1 MSEENKELKR
11 VTITLSDRHFNYL
24 DDQME
29 KTNMT
34 RTSLIQL
41 AIETWINQRESIDVL
56 GQLMAE
62 VDRQRA
68 EDEKIEMQ
76 GFVGCQGVSL
86 NRARAS
92 L

>member
-41 AIETWINQRESIDVL
+41 AIETWINQREGIDVL
-56 GQLMAE
+56 SRMMAE
-62 VDRQRA
+62 VERQRA
-68 EDEKIEMQ
+68 EGKKIEM
-76 GFVGCQGVSL
+76 
-86 NRARAS
+86 
-92 L
+92 

>member
-1 MSEENKELKR
+1 MTKELNR
-11 VTITLSDRHFNYL
+11 VTITLSDRHYNYL
-24 DDQME
+24 DEEMA
-29 KTNMT
+29 KTNMN

-68 EDEKIEMQ
+68 EGEKIE
-76 GFVGCQGVSL
+76 L
-86 NRARAS
+86 
-92 L
+92 

>member
-1 MSEENKELKR
+1 MTKELNR

-24 DDQME
+24 NDQME
-29 KTNMT
+29 KTNMN

-56 GQLMAE
+56 GQMMAE

-68 EDEKIEMQ
+68 EGKKIEM
-76 GFVGCQGVSL
+76 
-86 NRARAS
+86 
-92 L
+92 

>member
-68 EDEKIEMQ
+68 EDEKIE
-76 GFVGCQGVSL
+76 L
-86 NRARAS
+86 
-92 L
+92 

>member
-68 EDEKIEMQ
+68 EDEKIEM
-76 GFVGCQGVSL
+76 
-86 NRARAS
+86 
-92 L
+92 

>member
-34 RTSLIQL
+34 RTSLIQS

-68 EDEKIEMQ
+68 EGEKIE
-76 GFVGCQGVSL
+76 L
-86 NRARAS
+86 
-92 L
+92 

>member
-1 MSEENKELKR
+1 MTKELNR
-11 VTITLSDRHFNYL
+11 VTITLSDRHYNYL

-68 EDEKIEMQ
+68 EDEKIELQ
-76 GFVGCQGVSL
+76 GFCWLLG
-86 NRARAS
+86 RKP
-92 L
+92 

>member
-68 EDEKIEMQ
+68 EGKKIEM
-76 GFVGCQGVSL
+76 
-86 NRARAS
+86 
-92 L
+92 

>member
-41 AIETWINQRESIDVL
+41 AIETWITQREGIDIL
-56 GQLMAE
+56 GRMMEE
-62 VDRQRA
+62 VDRQRL
-68 EDEKIEMQ
+68 EGGEIEM
-76 GFVGCQGVSL
+76 
-86 NRARAS
+86 
-92 L
+92 

>member
-68 EDEKIEMQ
+68 EGKKIEMQ
-76 GFVGCQGVSL
+76 GFCWLLG
-86 NRARAS
+86 RKP
-92 L
+92 

>member
-1 MSEENKELKR
+1 MVTMSEENKELKR

-56 GQLMAE
+56 GQMMAE

-68 EDEKIEMQ
+68 EGEKIE
-76 GFVGCQGVSL
+76 L
-86 NRARAS
+86 
-92 L
+92 

>member
-1 MSEENKELKR
+1 MVTMSEENKELKR

-68 EDEKIEMQ
+68 EDEKIEM
-76 GFVGCQGVSL
+76 
-86 NRARAS
+86 
-92 L
+92 

>member
-56 GQLMAE
+56 GQMMAE

-68 EDEKIEMQ
+68 EGEKIE
-76 GFVGCQGVSL
+76 L
-86 NRARAS
+86 
-92 L
+92 

>member
-1 MSEENKELKR
+1 MVTMSEENKELKR

-68 EDEKIEMQ
+68 EDEKIE
-76 GFVGCQGVSL
+76 L
-86 NRARAS
+86 
-92 L
+92 